1 MYIQSLRCR
10 SPQKQAALFFFR
22 GYHTSKC
29 SCLLFLVK
37 NEYEMEFKL
46 KSLIVFLT
54 KNKEKPADQMF
65 CDERNLKFEVNLF
78 LNQHICVFVVALI
91 CLQFWSLIF
100 NVSLIII
107 WCGESEVNFAW
118 THHGVLPPR
127 KMGGTSL
134 SWWVDLLNWALNGGD
149 SPYEGLTE
157 NQLSGGTPLLSL
169 KKEEIILKK

>member
-1 MYIQSLRCR
+1 MYIQSLRCQ

-37 NEYEMEFKL
+37 NGYEMEFKL

-91 CLQFWSLIF
+91 CLQF
-100 NVSLIII
+100 
-107 WCGESEVNFAW
+107 
-118 THHGVLPPR
+118 
-127 KMGGTSL
+127 
-134 SWWVDLLNWALNGGD
+134 
-149 SPYEGLTE
+149 
-157 NQLSGGTPLLSL
+157 
-169 KKEEIILKK
+169 